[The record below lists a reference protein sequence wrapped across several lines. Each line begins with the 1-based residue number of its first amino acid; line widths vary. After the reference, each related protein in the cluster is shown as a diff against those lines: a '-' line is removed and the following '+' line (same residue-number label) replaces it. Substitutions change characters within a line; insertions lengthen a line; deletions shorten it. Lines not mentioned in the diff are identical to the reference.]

1 MPSPVPS
8 LELTKPEW
16 SRLERRASTLLL
28 MAVPE
33 GQREELISAKRLS
46 AMAIICQLLVTYQPG
61 GLAEKELILR
71 SLELPPESTLVEA
84 VQSLRRW
91 SRWRRRAADLLPPF
105 EGTQP
110 DHQEASGSQSRFEL
124 PHQPSTFHSS
134 SGLNTNISIGEFL

>member
-1 MPSPVPS
+1 
-8 LELTKPEW
+8 
-16 SRLERRASTLLL
+16 

-71 SLELPPESTLVEA
+71 SLELPPESANLVEA

-91 SRWRRRAADLLPPF
+91 ARWRRRAADLQISEPDPF
-105 EGTQP
+105 LLEGPQQ
-110 DHQEASGSQSRFEL
+110 DHQKTFGE
-124 PHQPSTFHSS
+124 QPRP
-134 SGLNTNISIGEFL
+134 FLQDKSCKIYIAGGFNSDFNFGDFLCPTPCR